1 MQSMKK
7 IKLLKE
13 IFTFTVIVFCLL
25 LNSVFG
31 QSLEEKQKQLEKM
44 KIELEYLKN
53 SPEEF
58 EKMQKMYNNL
68 EIQFKEQDEQK
79 RMSETLTPVE
89 YDKWKQSKI
98 KQNTITIIPKEN
110 K

>member
-7 IKLLKE
+7 IKSLKK
-13 IFTFTVIVFCLL
+13 IFTFTVIGLCFT
-25 LNSVFG
+25 LNSVNG

-44 KIELEYLKN
+44 KIEMEHLKN

-58 EKMQKMYNNL
+58 EKMQNMYNNL
-68 EIQFKEQDEQK
+68 EIQFREQEEQK
-79 RMSETLTPVE
+79 RMSETLSPAE
-89 YDKWKQSKI
+89 YDKWKQTKI
-98 KQNTITIIPKEN
+98 QQNNNLTNPKGN